1 MDQNNLKNIECS
13 EIDNINITFDYFT
26 SVKQLGEE
34 FIKYLRGYRQLSQE
48 YMKKLQ
54 IFETNF
60 GRKISRPAE
69 NPKVSQLVDLT
80 SKITDLIFQ
89 NIELFDFSIKEIDE
103 RINDFEKYL
112 KEKIEIVNNLKKSFT
127 EVGKNLL
134 CQNIEIN
141 KTKNIF
147 INSLSKTEEIIDKYY
162 IDKSKIQ
169 EHESGLGKK
178 LTENEY
184 NILKEQ
190 QKNQLQEMNNSI
202 KLSKK
207 YQDFH
212 KGSIEASK
220 KLKDNFVKECQSCQE
235 KIRKNTC
242 ELSEEIKNL
251 VCTFLLSYKNIYK
264 QPLSLIDICINKFNL
279 LEEEKE
285 MDSIIISSYKND
297 NPLKYM
303 TPTKYKLKSF
313 SHLKSSNYLNNQDEI
328 NNEENDNKAKNNN
341 NNKEENSLV
350 RKSIENLED
359 GFDEMR
365 YICDESLVMTIKS
378 LFENFDLIEKEDF
391 NIKFEEEK
399 NRAQKYV
406 LKIITNMNSY
416 PFAKEG
422 FYSNNNLNIAQE
434 YVIEYK
440 REELTKEELKDLIE
454 LLNIHENRIIFLQK
468 FSDYRARGKFVLC
481 DKDYILLSQL
491 YNIICD
497 KIKKDSDYHAAE
509 MVIILSQTYYIEEG
523 KKRKYLQE
531 SFKGNKLFK
540 DKNFWEEFLCYS
552 INKEIMKT
560 LQRDQLVKED
570 KENSDYKYSNVV
582 FTQILTLIDN
592 MFEFDLDSEIV
603 KEVLNPKISYYKLND
618 EFKQTI
624 NDIIEVKKAEKLK
637 K

>member
-285 MDSIIISSYKND
+285 MDSIIVSSYKND

-603 KEVLNPKISYYKLND
+603 KEVLNPKISYYRLND
-618 EFKQTI
+618 EFTI
-624 NDIIEVKKAEKLK
+624 ILAII
-637 K
+637 

>member
-13 EIDNINITFDYFT
+13 EIDNINITLDYFT

-328 NNEENDNKAKNNN
+328 NNEENNNKAKNNN

-603 KEVLNPKISYYKLND
+603 KEVLNPKISYYRLND

>member
-285 MDSIIISSYKND
+285 MDSIIVSSYKND

-328 NNEENDNKAKNNN
+328 NNEENDNKAKNKN

-509 MVIILSQTYYIEEG
+509 MVIVLSQTYYIEEG

-603 KEVLNPKISYYKLND
+603 KEVLNPKISYYRLND

>member
-13 EIDNINITFDYFT
+13 EIDNINITLDYFT

-285 MDSIIISSYKND
+285 MDSIIISNYKND

-303 TPTKYKLKSF
+303 TPTKYILKSF

-328 NNEENDNKAKNNN
+328 NNEENDNKAKNN

-603 KEVLNPKISYYKLND
+603 KEVLNPKISYYRLND

>member
-13 EIDNINITFDYFT
+13 EIDNINITLDYFT

-80 SKITDLIFQ
+80 SKITDIIFQ

-112 KEKIEIVNNLKKSFT
+112 KEKIEIANNLKKSFT

-285 MDSIIISSYKND
+285 MDSIIVSSYKND

-570 KENSDYKYSNVV
+570 KEISDYKYSNVV

-603 KEVLNPKISYYKLND
+603 KEVLNPKISYYRLND

>member
-603 KEVLNPKISYYKLND
+603 KEVLNPKISYYRLND

>member
-147 INSLSKTEEIIDKYY
+147 INSLSKTEEIIDKYN

-285 MDSIIISSYKND
+285 MDSIIVSSYKND

-509 MVIILSQTYYIEEG
+509 MVIVLSQTYYIEEG

-603 KEVLNPKISYYKLND
+603 KEVLNPKISYYRLND